1 MPRKPAQET
10 RTTIY
15 RTTALTTLDAAVQEK
30 YRDSGGFT
38 STSVEVG
45 GRHGLLIT
53 GSTPRKTASW
63 GPLLSNISGVEV
75 NLENTVAAAV
85 LIIPT
90 EDGSSIPATAEKSR
104 AVRFEE
110 EAESYPEEE
119 NKPTSSENAV
129 SPVDAW
135 ALTYGLGFQL
145 LDQARVDPGFGQ
157 RVAIRSARPNDLN
170 SISRVT
176 LDARSRVERLSVPAG
191 VHLRGLGGGDL
202 GEIVTRLVASASIPG
217 LSGPEE
223 IKVRGADSLSLPLAR
238 DPKLLV
244 ADLDAVSEVLEL
256 DPVNAD
262 LALLEQLVR
271 VKDEELISDL
281 DKLLIEAVRDG
292 DSSLLSSAWPHE
304 RVDDVTSPNAYKIF
318 GDGRTEVKDGVPSL
332 DSLLSPIQSEAESDQ
347 LSKLDRMSV
356 ILFRDASGEEP
367 CSPKIPL
374 RKWLSFQVDD
384 KGRRYCLHDGRWFVI
399 EKTYADHVRE
409 QTALIFARDH
419 GLSSL
424 PAWPAGKDEDEY
436 NKILANH
443 LDGIVLDRKLLRSDF
458 HRYGVEACDVLL
470 KDNTFV
476 HVKLIESSAPASH
489 LIAQAL
495 VSVETLTYDQEAQ
508 AAFRERVEAAG
519 WDGGKYSGKPKRV
532 VLVLARVGK
541 EIDAASL
548 FTFTQVNLWRQVSQ
562 LGSQAVEVFVAP
574 VEKEEAKE

>member
-1 MPRKPAQET
+1 MPRKPAQEA

-15 RTTALTTLDAAVQEK
+15 RTTALTTLDEAIQEK
-30 YRDSGGFT
+30 YRDSGGFA
-38 STSVEVG
+38 STPVAVG
-45 GRHGLLIT
+45 GRNCLLVT

-75 NLENTVAAAV
+75 DLDNTVAAAV

-90 EDGSSIPATAEKSR
+90 EDGSSVPATTMKSKT
-104 AVRFEE
+104 VHFEE
-110 EAESYPEEE
+110 ETEDYQEVTDQQLTPGE
-119 NKPTSSENAV
+119 NTV
-129 SPVDAW
+129 SMIDAW
-135 ALTYGLGFQL
+135 VLTYGLGFQL
-145 LDQARVDPGFGQ
+145 LNQARVDPGFGQ

-223 IKVRGADSLSLPLAR
+223 VKVRGADSLSLPLAR

-244 ADLDAVSEVLEL
+244 ADLDAVSEVLEQ

-271 VKDEELISDL
+271 VKDEELVSRL

-292 DSSLLSSAWPHE
+292 DSPLLASAWPHE
-304 RVDDVTSPNAYKIF
+304 RVDDVISPNAYKIF
-318 GDGRTEVKDGVPSL
+318 GDGRTDVQDGVPDL
-332 DSLLSPIQSEAESDQ
+332 NSLLGPVRSEAEPDQ

-356 ILFRDASGEEP
+356 ILFRDEAGEDA

-384 KGRRYCLHDGRWFVI
+384 TGRRYCLHDGRWFLI

-409 QTALIFARDH
+409 QTESIFARDH
-419 GLSSL
+419 GLAVL
-424 PAWPAGKDEDEY
+424 PPWPAGNAEDEY
-436 NKILANH
+436 NKILADH

-458 HRYGVEACDVLL
+458 HRYGIEACDVLL

-495 VSVETLTYDQEAQ
+495 VSVETLTYDLEAQ
-508 AAFRERVEAAG
+508 AAFRERVDVAG
-519 WDGGKYSGKPKRV
+519 WDGEMYSGKPKRV

-541 EIDAASL
+541 SIDAASL

-562 LGSQAVEVFVAP
+562 LGSQGVEVFVAP
-574 VEKEEAKE
+574 VEKEKE

>member
-1 MPRKPAQET
+1 MPRKPAQEA

-15 RTTALTTLDAAVQEK
+15 RTTSLTTLDQAIQGK

-45 GRHGLLIT
+45 GRDCLLVI
-53 GSTPRKTASW
+53 GSTPRQTASW

-75 NLENTVAAAV
+75 DLENTVAAAV

-90 EDGSSIPATAEKSR
+90 EDGSSVPATAAKSHT
-104 AVRFEE
+104 VRFEE
-110 EAESYPEEE
+110 ETEDFQDEADQQPTPAEDAA
-119 NKPTSSENAV
+119 TTI
-129 SPVDAW
+129 DAW

-223 IKVRGADSLSLPLAR
+223 VKVRGADSLSLPLAR

-244 ADLDAVSEVLEL
+244 ADLDAVAEVLER
-256 DPVNAD
+256 DPVNSD

-271 VKDEELISDL
+271 VKDDELVSRL
-281 DKLLIEAVRDG
+281 DKLLLEAVRDG
-292 DSSLLSSAWPHE
+292 DSPLLSSAWPHE
-304 RVDDVTSPNAYKIF
+304 RVDDVISPNAYKIL
-318 GDGRTEVKDGVPSL
+318 GDGRTDVQDGVPDL
-332 DSLLSPIQSEAESDQ
+332 NSLLDPVRSEAEPDQ
-347 LSKLDRMSV
+347 LSKLDRMGV
-356 ILFRDASGEEP
+356 ILFRDSAGEEA
-367 CSPKIPL
+367 CSPRIPL

-384 KGRRYCLHDGRWFVI
+384 AGRRYCLHDGRWFVI
-399 EKTYADHVRE
+399 EQSYAEHVRE
-409 QTALIFARDH
+409 QTASIFARDH
-419 GLSSL
+419 GLPAL
-424 PAWPAGKDEDEY
+424 PLWPVGKNEDEY
-436 NKILANH
+436 NAILASY
-443 LDGIVLDRKLLRSDF
+443 LDGIVLDRKLLHSEF
-458 HRYGVEACDVLL
+458 HRYGIEACDVLL

-495 VSVETLTYDQEAQ
+495 VSVETLTYDQQAQ
-508 AAFRERVEAAG
+508 AAFQERVEAAG
-519 WDGGKYSGKPKRV
+519 WDREKYSGRPERV

-541 EIDAASL
+541 TIDAASL

-562 LGSQAVEVFVAP
+562 LGSQAVDVFVAS
-574 VEKEEAKE
+574 VEKEKD